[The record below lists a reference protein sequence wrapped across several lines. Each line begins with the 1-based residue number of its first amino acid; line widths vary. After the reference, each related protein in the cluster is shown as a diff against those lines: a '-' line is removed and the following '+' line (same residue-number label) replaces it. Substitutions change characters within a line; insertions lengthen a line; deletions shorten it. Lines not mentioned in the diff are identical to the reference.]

1 MTTLQLTIPINN
13 MKTQIL
19 EGMALLKDFHAV
31 VRSPQSN
38 ILLVIAIQSPH
49 VVFGYIFFSVS
60 TQTKNL
66 KSHRKKSFKDISSLK
81 RIVCSFLG
89 INDPSLSLQSSGN
102 YYIEKTICREYRV
115 VDNERSCHDEKK

>member
-38 ILLVIAIQSPH
+38 ILLVQSPQ
-49 VVFGYIFFSVS
+49 VVFGYIFFQFQRRPKILRV
-60 TQTKNL
+60 TG
-66 KSHRKKSFKDISSLK
+66 KKASRTSL
-81 RIVCSFLG
+81 
-89 INDPSLSLQSSGN
+89 
-102 YYIEKTICREYRV
+102 
-115 VDNERSCHDEKK
+115 H